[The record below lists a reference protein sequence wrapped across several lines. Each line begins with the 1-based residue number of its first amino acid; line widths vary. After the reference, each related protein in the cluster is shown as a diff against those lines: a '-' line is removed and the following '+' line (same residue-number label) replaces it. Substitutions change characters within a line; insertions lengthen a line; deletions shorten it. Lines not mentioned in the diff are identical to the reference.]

1 MKVLLSQNHLSRVEE
16 LPRPLLEEGDVLLRV
31 EACGVC
37 FSDLHKIRFRTLNR
51 PTVLGHEVAGT
62 VVEIG
67 GTERPFSV
75 GDRVVAAHHVPCLK
89 CHYCERES
97 FSMCRQFKAT
107 NLDPGGFAEFVRV
120 PAMHVESVAFPIPDH
135 LSFLEASLMEPL
147 GCCLRAV
154 ERAGIRTGD
163 VVVLVGL
170 GSIGLLM
177 MQLIRHAGAECLG
190 LDLDRRRGEFARSLG
205 LDASFAG
212 PGAGFEEALTRLAN
226 GRGADAVVLTA
237 ATPGLVGAVSS
248 WLRDGGTLLAFASL
262 YPESEVTLDWNEL
275 YYREI
280 NIVTTYSSA
289 PGDLREALDL
299 LGNGAVRV
307 APLTGHP
314 FPLEQFDNAVA
325 ALESRS
331 ILKAIMTPHG

>member
-1 MKVLLSQNHLSRVEE
+1 MKVLLSHNHLSQVEE
-16 LPRPLLEEGDVLLRV
+16 LPRPLLQEGDVLLRV

-67 GTERPFSV
+67 GTERRFAV

-89 CHYCERES
+89 CHHCERES

-120 PAMHVESVAFPIPDH
+120 PATHVESVAFPIPHH
-135 LSFLEASLMEPL
+135 LTFPEASFMEPL

-177 MQLIRHAGAECLG
+177 MQLIRHAGSECVG
-190 LDLDRRRGEFARSLG
+190 LDLDPRRREFARSLR
-205 LDASFAG
+205 LDASFAEA
-212 PGAGFEEALTRLAN
+212 GAEFKETLARVSN
-226 GRGADAVVLTA
+226 DRGADAIVLTA
-237 ATPGLVGAVSS
+237 ATPALVRAASS
-248 WLRDGGTLLAFASL
+248 WLRNGGTLLAFASL
-262 YPESEVTLDWNEL
+262 HPESNVALDWNEL

-280 NIVTTYSSA
+280 KLVTSYSSA
-289 PGDLREALDL
+289 PADLAEALDL
-299 LGNGAVRV
+299 LANGGVQV
-307 APLTGHP
+307 AALTGNT
-314 FPLEQFDNAVA
+314 FPLEQFDAAVA
-325 ALESRS
+325 AIESRT
-331 ILKAIMTPHG
+331 ILKAIMTPHA